1 MLFNKG
7 NTTGAAELK
16 ELLGFIY
23 RSSKFE
29 NMISYIG
36 FGERE
41 VKNTIGKEV
50 FALAQAHYNSANYKL
65 VEANPDHPEYTILDE
80 LVTKIQLPAALHAYR
95 RYAPSNDVT
104 HSDKGR
110 QIFVSDDEKPAFEW
124 MLDKDDQNL
133 LSLAH
138 EAVDV
143 LLDFLQEH
151 LSDDPDA
158 SGIAAAWGG
167 SATYADLKGLF
178 VNDVE
183 IFENIFFINGSRRV
197 LMAVLPSIRE
207 AQENEIR
214 PCLTQEKYDELI
226 ELQRDDELA
235 DEDKVIVEKIRPALV
250 YLALSKAV
258 KRLAVE
264 VLPNGLFLN
273 LVGSVI
279 QGKNPAP
286 AKDRIELS
294 KILEQEG
301 QRELKRLIEYLR
313 KLSQEASGETYTPV
327 DPTARMDKTN
337 KYFRP

>member
-1 MLFNKG
+1 MLFNKTS
-7 NTTGAAELK
+7 NGAAELK

-29 NMISYIG
+29 NLISYIG

-41 VKNTIGKEV
+41 IKKIIGHEV
-50 FALAQAHYNSANYKL
+50 FLLADGHYKSDHYKL
-65 VEANPDHPEYTILDE
+65 TEADPAHPEYALLDE
-80 LVTKIQLPAALHAYR
+80 LVTKIQLPVALHAYR

-110 QIFVSDDEKPAFEW
+110 QIFVSEDEKPAFEW

-133 LSLAH
+133 LDLAH
-138 EAVDV
+138 LAVDV

-151 LSDDPDA
+151 LEDDPDT
-158 SGIAAAWGG
+158 SQIAATWGVSETY
-167 SATYADLKGLF
+167 SALKGLF
-178 VNDVE
+178 VYDVT
-183 IFENIFFINGSRRV
+183 IFENTFFINGSRRV

-214 PCLTQEKYDELI
+214 PCLTEEKYEELQ
-226 ELQRDDELA
+226 ELQRDDDLA
-235 DEDKVIVEKIRPALV
+235 DQDKVIVDKIRPALV
-250 YLALSKAV
+250 YLSLSKAV
-258 KRLAVE
+258 KRLAIE

-273 LVGSVI
+273 LVSTVVR
-279 QGKNPAP
+279 GKTPAS
-286 AKDRIELS
+286 AMDRIELS
-294 KILEQEG
+294 KVLEQEG
-301 QRELKRLIEYLR
+301 RRELKKLTEYLR

-327 DPTARMDKTN
+327 DPFERMDMTQ